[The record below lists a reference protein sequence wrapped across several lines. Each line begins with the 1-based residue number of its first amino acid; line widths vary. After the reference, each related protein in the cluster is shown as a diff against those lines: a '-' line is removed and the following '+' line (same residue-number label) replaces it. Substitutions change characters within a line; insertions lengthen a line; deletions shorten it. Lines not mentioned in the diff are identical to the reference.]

1 MRKFTTMVF
10 VFFTL
15 TMPAFV
21 FMNAEA
27 AETYYGEVA
36 ETQREG
42 VVIEFGRAL
51 QLSLDDLLAMHDFE
65 IIIRDMRMAH
75 TDLQYQLRRL
85 ETGAA
90 RRDARAPLNQ
100 ALQSINL
107 GLVTLE
113 MQQAAVRNQIDG
125 AMEDAVTAL
134 ILGDFQGFGT
144 DLGDA
149 IAGMT
154 RLGAIGG
161 AVEDLRASRDAL
173 VRQLNE
179 LDEDFFRDIA
189 DDVRRGVREIERQID
204 NVELHQDLV
213 MAQLEHAL
221 RGIVVVISEL
231 GSTLEI
237 LEQSM
242 NLADESLIRARL
254 SYELGMLSSHEML
267 TIELNTSQGHTQL
280 AELYRARE
288 RVVQNLN
295 LLIGQPF
302 DQYTMVE
309 FELYVPEMPEDLDSH
324 IEELIEQ
331 SASIR
336 QLRNQALSA
345 RAERRAYTGND
356 RDINISASDRR
367 RAMEAADRDERVMV
381 IRNRIALQ
389 EAVERADVVYDQA
402 VRAMEFALRQA
413 YNELAA
419 LKTRLET
426 SYRELA
432 LAESTLNVSLA
443 SLSVGRITQFEADQA
458 ALAVT
463 RARQSIESLYYQLWL
478 LAFGLRHPEL
488 L

>member
-1 MRKFTTMVF
+1 MKKLISMVF

-15 TMPAFV
+15 TLSTFIFV
-21 FMNAEA
+21 SAE
-27 AETYYGEVA
+27 ETETLYDEA
-36 ETQREG
+36 NETQREG
-42 VVIEFGRAL
+42 VVIEFSRAL
-51 QLSLDDLLAMHDFE
+51 QMSLDDMLAIQDFD

-75 TDLQYQLRRL
+75 TDLHYQLRRL
-85 ETGAA
+85 ETGAV
-90 RRDARAPLNQ
+90 RREARAPLNQ
-100 ALQSINL
+100 ALQSINI

-113 MQQAAVRNQIDG
+113 MQQASVGNQIDG
-125 AMEDAVTAL
+125 AMTDALAAL
-134 ILGDFQGFGT
+134 SMSNYVGFGT
-144 DLGDA
+144 ELSDA
-149 IAGMT
+149 IAGMI

-161 AVEDLRASRDAL
+161 AVEDLRASRDAII
-173 VRQLNE
+173 RQLNE

-189 DDVRRGVREIERQID
+189 DDARRGVHEIERQIN
-204 NVELHQDLV
+204 NVELHQNLIMV
-213 MAQLEHAL
+213 QLEHAL

-237 LEQSM
+237 MEKSM
-242 NLADESLIRARL
+242 DLADDGLIRARL
-254 SYELGMLSSHEML
+254 SYELGMISSHEML

-280 AELYRARE
+280 AELHRARE

-302 DQYTMVE
+302 DQYTVIE

-367 RAMEAADRDERVMV
+367 RAMEAAGRDERVMV

-389 EAVERADVVYDQA
+389 EAVERADTALDQA
-402 VRAMEFALRQA
+402 VRSMEFALRQA

-419 LKTRLET
+419 LKIQLET
-426 SYRELA
+426 AYRELA
-432 LAESTLNVSLA
+432 LAKSTLNVSLA
-443 SLSVGRITQFEADQA
+443 SFSVGRITQFEVDQA
-458 ALAVT
+458 ELAVV
-463 RARQSIESLYYQLWL
+463 RAKQSIESLYYQLWV
-478 LAFGLRHPEL
+478 LAFGLLNPEL